1 MRWQLSFLIFAW
13 VDKGRGRVSARRPRY
28 FSLLRQR
35 KVPKRKATPLAVS
48 LRFAAGNLRC
58 SRERRCRRTR
68 CARAALRSD
77 NCGKSE
83 HEAWASFGAPARL
96 TRCASRHVQRGGEPT
111 RANAALGPE
120 IDRHCHS
127 RTPARRQD
135 LFPKTRKA
143 AEQAKTQTSTPK
155 VIASRSHLP
164 KIPKA
169 AEQAMSANAVAGP
182 VPATGVVPPPEA
194 RSAKREG
201 GRRRRRLRGVS
212 HSSRCPA
219 DRPARWF
226 PASGRA

>member
-1 MRWQLSFLIFAW
+1 MFGWGCRGQKPGLGPAADLLSFASP
-13 VDKGRGRVSARRPRY
+13 KES
-28 FSLLRQR
+28 RQR
-35 KVPKRKATPLAVS
+35 KGDPTCRVPFAS
-48 LRFAAGNLRC
+48 LRGNLRC
-58 SRERRCRRTR
+58 SRERRCRRTH
-68 CARAALRSD
+68 CAPSALRSN

-111 RANAALGPE
+111 RAIAALGPE

-201 GRRRRRLRGVS
+201 G
-212 HSSRCPA
+212 SR
-219 DRPARWF
+219 
-226 PASGRA
+226 ASGSGGCHFI